1 MSENRNMSEV
11 PGAGV
16 FSAADITYRMAELEG
31 LPCAEKARHA
41 WISSPFNR
49 S

>member
-1 MSENRNMSEV
+1 MLENRSMSEV
-11 PGAGV
+11 PRVRV